1 MRTLS
6 NDTIKKVAKAIETT
20 VRADVAR
27 GAALD
32 LLIADGFDKVSD
44 YVSPKST
51 GSTCEPD
58 EWEALKGAVIMGFTK
73 TVQALLDTPTK
84 ALDDVKKSDKR
95 YWQQQVNARIADFKR
110 QLAKR
115 EAAEERGAS
124 RTRTL
129 AEWFTDFANDGEKK
143 LRNAE
148 ECTFDILPVLQ
159 LVQEIKRLVK

>member
-1 MRTLS
+1 MRILS

-32 LLIADGFDKVSD
+32 LLIADGFDKVTD
-44 YVSPKST
+44 YVSPKSN
-51 GSTCEPD
+51 GSTCEPE
-58 EWEALKGAVIMGFTK
+58 EWEALKGAVVMGFSK
-73 TVQALLDTPTK
+73 TAQVILDTPTK

-95 YWQQQVNARIADFKR
+95 YWQQQINARIADFKR

-115 EAAEERGAS
+115 EKADERGPS

-129 AEWFTDFANDGEKK
+129 AEWFTDFATDGEKK

-148 ECTFDILPVLQ
+148 DCTFEILPVLK
-159 LVQEIKRLVK
+159 LVQDIKRLVK